1 MAITFF
7 FTEEI
12 TKIKRIKQRGGIKSV
27 LSATG
32 TACPCSIQQ
41 DGLDANQQFE
51 GDIGEEYSVF
61 VDPACIARK
70 GDQVVIENILY
81 EVRAHDIV
89 DPAWASESYKELT
102 IVKKARYGS

>member
-1 MAITFF
+1 MAKTFF
-7 FTEEI
+7 FSEAI
-12 TKIKRIKQRGGIKSV
+12 TKIKRLKQRGGIKSV

-32 TACPCSIQQ
+32 TACPCSRQQ
-41 DGLDANQQFE
+41 LGVDAAQQRE
-51 GDIGEEYSVF
+51 GDIGEEFNVF

-89 DPAWASESYKELT
+89 DPGWASEEYKQL
-102 IVKKARYGS
+102 IVVKKGRYGN